1 MQTHTDAP
9 TIQYRYS
16 TGTVPVLNTGTGTD
30 TGTGYKTKETGKRA
44 SAVSVDPLPG
54 AAVAGG
60 TANASPATAPEGCKG
75 WTREQVLKMATKAHI
90 NISPDGIT
98 EFMEQMTARSWKTGT
113 GEPIRNMGG
122 YLRTWAAAHEQ
133 FQTREAPEP
142 VTRETEAPPT
152 VETVPEP
159 ELIAGIV
166 SKFSAWDGGKQYSPD
181 DIGIVID
188 KLNRHTLPESAF
200 RARKFTGQEIEY
212 LRSHG
217 VAIPQWDI
225 DD

>member
-1 MQTHTDAP
+1 
-9 TIQYRYS
+9 
-16 TGTVPVLNTGTGTD
+16 
-30 TGTGYKTKETGKRA
+30 
-44 SAVSVDPLPG
+44 
-54 AAVAGG
+54 
-60 TANASPATAPEGCKG
+60 
-75 WTREQVLKMATKAHI
+75 MATKAHI
-90 NISPDGIT
+90 DISPDGIT
-98 EFMEQMTARSWKTGT
+98 EFMEQMTARGWKTGT
-113 GEPIRNMGG
+113 GEPIRNLGG

-133 FQTREAPEP
+133 FQTREAPAPAPRKTEP
-142 VTRETEAPPT
+142 RSEQKPVIPEPI
-152 VETVPEP
+152 PEP

-166 SKFSAWDGGKQYSPD
+166 SRFSAWDGGKHYSPD

-188 KLNRHTLPESAF
+188 KLNAHTLPETAY